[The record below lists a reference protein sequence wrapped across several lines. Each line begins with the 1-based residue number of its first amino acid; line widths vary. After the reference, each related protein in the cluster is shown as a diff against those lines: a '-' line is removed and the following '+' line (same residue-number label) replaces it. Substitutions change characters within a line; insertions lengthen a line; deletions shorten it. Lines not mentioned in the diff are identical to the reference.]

1 MKGSYRV
8 IIQNKDVKYDF
19 TLNRN
24 ITIIKGNSA
33 TGKTTLVGFIEE
45 FYENGAAS
53 GIQLRCEKKCAVLS
67 GRNWQVLINNFKDS
81 IVFIDEGNKFVHSRE
96 FARALQNSDN
106 YYVIIT
112 RENLVNLPYS
122 VTEIYG
128 IRESGKYAGLK
139 QTYNE
144 FYRIYAG
151 AEIALKND
159 ASTVLVEDSNSGF
172 QFFKVTF
179 DEKNYHVI
187 SAEGKSNIFSK
198 LNNLPA
204 SEKILVIA
212 DGAAFGAEMDRVM
225 RMVTERKNI
234 ALYLPES
241 FEWIILKSG
250 IIDGVDKIL
259 ANPGEYIES
268 AMYFSWERFF
278 TELLVERTQG
288 TFLQYAKKKLNN
300 AYLQEKIK
308 NDIIT
313 VMKPVSV

>member
-1 MKGSYRV
+1 M
-8 IIQNKDVKYDF
+8 
-19 TLNRN
+19 
-24 ITIIKGNSA
+24 
-33 TGKTTLVGFIEE
+33 
-45 FYENGAAS
+45 
-53 GIQLRCEKKCAVLS
+53 LS

-187 SAEGKSNIFSK
+187 
-198 LNNLPA
+198 
-204 SEKILVIA
+204 
-212 DGAAFGAEMDRVM
+212 
-225 RMVTERKNI
+225 T
-234 ALYLPES
+234 
-241 FEWIILKSG
+241 
-250 IIDGVDKIL
+250 
-259 ANPGEYIES
+259 
-268 AMYFSWERFF
+268 
-278 TELLVERTQG
+278 
-288 TFLQYAKKKLNN
+288 
-300 AYLQEKIK
+300 
-308 NDIIT
+308 
-313 VMKPVSV
+313 